1 MSGTHLV
8 LADRIV
14 TLAPGAP
21 AMGEPPADAL
31 LVRAG
36 RVVAVGRADELV
48 PAATGADVL
57 DLRGSTITPGLT
69 DAHIH
74 LLEWALSLRDI
85 DLAECRSPEACAR
98 AVARALN
105 GGVGVWGCGGVGDDR
120 ASSGILPH
128 AHTPAGQGGEGDPH
142 TVGWVR
148 GRGWNPHHWGGSY
161 PHRAVLDAVAGNR
174 PVVLQSHDMHALWAN
189 GRALAEAGI
198 DRDTPDPAGG
208 RIVRGADGEPTGVL
222 LEMAAQLLARRV
234 PPPSVEEAEAALL
247 DGQRALH
254 RLGITGVHTFP
265 AIHLHDP
272 DGFAL
277 LQRLEERDLLRLR
290 VLHHIPLER
299 LDDAIRLGLR
309 SGFGG
314 DWLRLGAVK
323 LFLDGALGSRTA
335 LLCEPYE
342 GESDYRGVEAMP
354 LADFRAA
361 VARAGAAG
369 IAAAVHAI
377 GDAAVAR
384 ALDVLA
390 DPALA
395 GHGTALPHRIEH
407 LQLCPPGRLADA
419 ARAGIVASMQP
430 AHLITDWAAADAH
443 WGARAR
449 YAYAFRSLLT
459 GQGLGAANDV
469 GECGSVGVWETAASG
484 ASEGGRDA
492 SEAAVLHTPTPLHPH
507 TGYSAV
513 LAFGS
518 DAPVEPVDPRLAFY
532 AATTR
537 QDLQGRPEG
546 GWYPEQR
553 IGMAGVLRAYTRG
566 PALASGAAERHGLL
580 APGAAADFVAWDGD
594 PLETEGEALLR
605 LRCTATVI
613 AGEVVWR
620 EGE

>member
-1 MSGTHLV
+1 MSGTRLV

-21 AMGEPPADAL
+21 AEGEPPPDAL
-31 LVRAG
+31 LLRAG
-36 RVVAVGRADELV
+36 RVVAIGRADELV

-74 LLEWALSLRDI
+74 LLEWALSRREVE
-85 DLAECRSPEACAR
+85 LAECRTPEACAG
-98 AVARALN
+98 AVARALT
-105 GGVGVWGCGGVGDDR
+105 GGHDDTTTRRHDEDPGHARSSRPRVGEGGEVGVI
-120 ASSGILPH
+120 AS
-128 AHTPAGQGGEGDPH
+128 
-142 TVGWVR
+142 GWVR
-148 GRGWNPHHWGGSY
+148 GRGWNPHHWGGAY

-189 GRALAEAGI
+189 GRALAAAGI
-198 DRDTPDPAGG
+198 DRHTPDPAGG
-208 RIVRGADGEPTGVL
+208 RIVRDADGEPTGVL
-222 LEMAAQLLARRV
+222 LEMAAQLLSRRI
-234 PPPSVEEAEAALL
+234 PGPSVAEAEAALL

-254 RLGITGVHTFP
+254 RLGITGVHAFP
-265 AIHLHDP
+265 AIHLHEP
-272 DGFAL
+272 DGLWL

-335 LLCEPYE
+335 LMREPYE
-342 GESDYRGVEAMP
+342 GDADYRGVEAMP
-354 LADFRAA
+354 LPDFRAA
-361 VARAGAAG
+361 VARAAAAG

-395 GHGTALPHRIEH
+395 GPPLPHRIEH
-407 LQLCPPGRLADA
+407 LQLSPPERLADA
-419 ARAGIVASMQP
+419 ARAGVVASMQP
-430 AHLITDWAAADAH
+430 AHLITDWRAADTH

-449 YAYAFRSLLT
+449 TAYAFRSLLL
-459 GQGLGAANDV
+459 GEGAAP
-469 GECGSVGVWETAASG
+469 AI
-484 ASEGGRDA
+484 
-492 SEAAVLHTPTPLHPH
+492 
-507 TGYSAV
+507 

-537 QDLQGRPEG
+537 QDLDGEPAH
-546 GWYPEQR
+546 GWYAQER
-553 IGMAGVLRAYTRG
+553 IGMADVLRAYTRG
-566 PALASGAAERHGLL
+566 PALASGTAERQGLL
-580 APGAAADFVAWDGD
+580 APGAAADFVAWEGD
-594 PLETEGEALLR
+594 PLVTEGTALLG
-605 LRCTATVI
+605 LRCTATVV
-613 AGEVVWR
+613 AGGVVWR
-620 EGE
+620 EGA